1 MLLAE
6 KYAQA
11 DINAVK
17 SYERNEGR
25 IEGLREGRIEGLREG
40 RNEGRI
46 EGLTLA
52 VRIIAESQAGMSDEQ
67 IASKYGYSVDDIKA
81 ALGHK

>member
-11 DINAVK
+11 DLNAVR

-25 IEGLREGRIEGLREG
+25 NEGKSEGIHEGLA
-40 RNEGRI
+40 
-46 EGLTLA
+46 LA
-52 VRIIAESQAGMSDEQ
+52 AKIIAESKAGVSDEQ
-67 IASKYGYSVDDIKA
+67 IAFQYGYSVDEIKA
-81 ALGHK
+81 VLGHK

>member
-11 DINAVK
+11 DINAVR

-25 IEGLREGRIEGLREG
+25 EEGIRGMIETCQELGLN
-40 RNEGRI
+40 RN
-46 EGLTLA
+46 LTSA
-52 VRIIAESQAGMSDEQ
+52 RVRN
-67 IASKYGYSVDDIKA
+67 KYFLDGVYTENLMKKYWKEA
-81 ALGHK
+81 

>member
-11 DINAVK
+11 DMNAVR

-25 IEGLREGRIEGLREG
+25 LEG
-40 RNEGRI
+40 RNEGRV
-46 EGLTLA
+46 EGK
-52 VRIIAESQAGMSDEQ
+52 AESIIEIGFDLGLSEDEILRRLQ
-67 IASKYGYSVDDIKA
+67 NKLNLSLQKA
-81 ALGHK
+81 

>member
-11 DINAVK
+11 DMNAVM

-25 IEGLREGRIEGLREG
+25 GEGIEGMIETDR
-40 RNEGRI
+40 
-46 EGLTLA
+46 
-52 VRIIAESQAGMSDEQ
+52 
-67 IASKYGYSVDDIKA
+67 KSVV
-81 ALGHK
+81 